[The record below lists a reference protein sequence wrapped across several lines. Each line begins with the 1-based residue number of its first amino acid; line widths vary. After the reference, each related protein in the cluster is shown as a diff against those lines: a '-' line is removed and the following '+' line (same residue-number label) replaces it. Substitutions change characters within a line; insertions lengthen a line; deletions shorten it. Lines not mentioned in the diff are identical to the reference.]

1 MCEACFSFFRL
12 TAQKN
17 SLKIRKRAH
26 HTTHTSLKGKKKEDG
41 HQRPVETVGRA
52 CAGVLHGEKVSIVL
66 GPENSHRRVHAHLSV
81 SGE

>member
-1 MCEACFSFFRL
+1 MSEDFLFFV
-12 TAQKN
+12 
-17 SLKIRKRAH
+17 SPRKKTH
-26 HTTHTSLKGKKKEDG
+26 SKFVKGHTTQHTQVLKGKKKEDG

-52 CAGVLHGEKVSIVL
+52 RAGVLHGEKVSIVL